1 MTKADIQK
9 TIKDLEGGIAS
20 PSVPDRFKNG
30 MREQVAKL
38 KSQLAGMEKSAS
50 TPTRKPKAERKTFM
64 NDFRN
69 EPKTKTDKEIAE
81 FVMDQYNQGLEEFDL
96 ESASDV
102 LEDQDKQEKLIKF
115 LNRRIVPFYKK
126 DGISQDVRDILEDE
140 NYHLL
145 NEYIGLSGLYGEET
159 QKYYMVFKKKY
170 PNSKQLNPKF
180 FGLAESKEEP
190 VKKKGVPLPKDKQ
203 STDDEYDCDEL
214 YEKEKQRRAKAK
226 ERASKPKK
234 TDATK
239 NKEKLEK
246 VFENVKERAME
257 EEVSK
262 SELEKLISSTE
273 ALLKMLKDKLAK
285 MK

>member
-20 PSVPDRFKNG
+20 PSVPDRFKGG

-38 KSQLAGMEKSAS
+38 KSQLAGMEKSA
-50 TPTRKPKAERKTFM
+50 PT
-64 NDFRN
+64 
-69 EPKTKTDKEIAE
+69 PKTKPEAKTTEKSNNKDMQKVADIVSAKELMRNFDKALIEIGDPDDLSIILKDNKTQNDFIKILNQKIPFQKFSDGVFDIIE
-81 FVMDQYNQGLEEFDL
+81 DNNYHILNQYLAFSGMYGDKLFATYNGNYQKRGSDYYMNPVNFRGSKNRVDDDA
-96 ESASDV
+96 SAS
-102 LEDQDKQEKLIKF
+102 
-115 LNRRIVPFYKK
+115 
-126 DGISQDVRDILEDE
+126 
-140 NYHLL
+140 
-145 NEYIGLSGLYGEET
+145 
-159 QKYYMVFKKKY
+159 
-170 PNSKQLNPKF
+170 
-180 FGLAESKEEP
+180 
-190 VKKKGVPLPKDKQ
+190 KKKGVPLPKDKQ
-203 STDDEYDCDEL
+203 SIDDEYDCDEL

-257 EEVSK
+257 EDVSK

>member
-20 PSVPDRFKNG
+20 PSVPDRFKEN
-30 MREQVAKL
+30 MRKQVEQL
-38 KSQLAGMEKSAS
+38 KSQLASMEKSAS
-50 TPTRKPKAERKTFM
+50 TPTRKPKADKKTFM

-69 EPKTKTDKEIAE
+69 EPKTKTDQEIAE

-102 LEDQDKQEKLIKF
+102 LEDQEKQEKLIKF
-115 LNRRIVPFYKK
+115 LNRRILPFYKK

-180 FGLAESKEEP
+180 FGLSESKEEP
-190 VKKKGVPLPKDKQ
+190 EKKKGVPLPKEKQ
-203 STDDEYDCDEL
+203 SKDDEYDCDEL

-226 ERASKPKK
+226 ERASSPKK

>member
-20 PSVPDRFKNG
+20 PSVPDRFKGG

-38 KSQLAGMEKSAS
+38 KSQLAGMEKSAP
-50 TPTRKPKAERKTFM
+50 TPTRKSKPEKKTFM

-69 EPKTKTDKEIAE
+69 EPKTKTYKEIAE

-102 LEDQDKQEKLIKF
+102 LEDQDKQEKLINF
-115 LNRRIVPFYKK
+115 LNRKIVPFYKK

-190 VKKKGVPLPKDKQ
+190 EKKKGVPLPKDKQ

-257 EEVSK
+257 EDVSK